1 MASPPF
7 CLGGQAFIF
16 VIARRVIVK
25 ATSAGRS
32 LA

>member
-7 CLGGQAFIF
+7 CLGAQALIF

-25 ATSAGRS
+25 ATRAGRS
-32 LA
+32 MA